1 MYSVMYLKR
10 TMISNCQE
18 QAKETYPKDG
28 LFLITLHLT

>member
-10 TMISNCQE
+10 TMMSKCQE
-18 QAKETYPKDG
+18 QAKETSPKDC